1 MINMKQ
7 LGLVFLMI
15 YATLYLG
22 AQPQLIATHTYPN
35 HNNAEIRGGF
45 QMAENQYFWG
55 GVVNSSQERS
65 DAILLQTDE
74 NGKETDVETFAK
86 GQQEEMRAMVKL
98 ADGGVAFVG
107 TSQFYNEEEAR
118 IEGSI
123 WLLRLDKDKH
133 VIVNKKWE
141 VFDVLDEGTY
151 LTTSPDGGFLI
162 VGNIR
167 SRGQGKS
174 DIWVVKTDAQGNMI
188 WEKTFGGK
196 EDDIATCV
204 SSVKNGY
211 VITSY
216 ITTPQKKKKFR
227 VMMCSQDGF
236 VFWDKS
242 DTEVNES
249 QANFVLAQKDGSVI
263 VLGTEDI
270 GNGNEDAIVLKFNTK
285 GKLLWKQKYGGTRK
299 DIFYTAIE
307 VKDGFLLGG
316 STFSNRNE
324 WGWGDMWLMKIG
336 KNGEKDWSNTYGEG
350 NLQEAIKAI
359 CLTPKQEILL
369 GGEQFKEARHKQM
382 IIVKVK

>member
-1 MINMKQ
+1 M
-7 LGLVFLMI
+7 
-15 YATLYLG
+15 
-22 AQPQLIATHTYPN
+22 
-35 HNNAEIRGGF
+35 
-45 QMAENQYFWG
+45 
-55 GVVNSSQERS
+55 
-65 DAILLQTDE
+65 LQTDE
-74 NGKETDVETFAK
+74 NGKEIDAETFAK
-86 GQQEEMRAMVKL
+86 GQQEEMRAMLKL
-98 ADGGVAFVG
+98 ADGGVAFIG
-107 TSQFYNEEEAR
+107 TSQFHNEEEGR

-133 VIVNKKWE
+133 VIVNKKWD
-141 VFDVLDEGTY
+141 VFDVLDEGIF
-151 LTTSPDGGFLI
+151 LTSSPDGGFLI

-174 DIWVVKTDAQGNMI
+174 DIWVVKTDGQGNMI

-196 EDDIATCV
+196 EEDIATCV
-204 SSVKNGY
+204 ASVKNGY

-216 ITTPQKKKKFR
+216 ITTPEKKKKFR

-236 VFWDKS
+236 IFWDKT
-242 DTEVNES
+242 DTEANES
-249 QANFVLAQKDGSVI
+249 QANFVLALKDGSVI

-270 GNGNEDAIVLKFNTK
+270 GNGNEDAVVLKFNAK
-285 GKLLWKQKYGGTRK
+285 GKQLWKQKYGGTRK
-299 DIFYTAIE
+299 DIFYTVIE

-324 WGWGDMWLMKIG
+324 WGWGDMWLMKID
-336 KNGEKDWSNTYGEG
+336 KNGEKDWSNTYGEA